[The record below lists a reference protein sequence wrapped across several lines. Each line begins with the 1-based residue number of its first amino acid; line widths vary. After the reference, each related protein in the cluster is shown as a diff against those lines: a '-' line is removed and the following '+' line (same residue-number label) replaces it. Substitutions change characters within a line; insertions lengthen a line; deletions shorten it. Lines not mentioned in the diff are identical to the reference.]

1 MPGRWHPPPVS
12 CKPAAMSD
20 TAALTAAIERFAA
33 AKVVV
38 LGDVM
43 LDRYVYGDVVRVSQ
57 EAPIPVLR
65 VGRETVAAGGA
76 GNVAANLAALGA
88 EARLIGVVGDD
99 EAGRQLAAYA
109 PGGAGRLICDLVVDA
124 DRRTTLKTRF
134 VAAGQQL
141 LRADAE
147 VTQPISQTAEE
158 AVLRRLDAALA
169 GADVLV
175 LSDYAKGVLTD
186 RVLRQAI
193 DRARAAGCKVV
204 ADPKRADL
212 AAYAGAHLLKPN
224 RAELAATAGHTVDED
239 ADVVAAARRVMAAT
253 GVHALLVSRSER
265 GVTLVE
271 AGAEPRHWR
280 AEAREVFDV
289 SGAGDTVVAVMAA
302 AMAAGCAL
310 ADAAYLANLAGG
322 IVVGL
327 LGTAT
332 VAPER
337 LTAALRHADLEGPE
351 LKVASRQGAAARVA
365 EWRRLGLTV
374 GFTNGCFDLLHPGH
388 VSLLRQARRAC
399 DRLVVGLNDDG
410 SVGRLKGAGRP
421 VQDETA
427 RALVLASLADVDLV
441 VLFSEDTPLALIELL
456 RPQILV
462 KGADYRHDQ
471 VVGAAE
477 VESWGGRVVLAD
489 LAEGHSTTR
498 TIARIGAGGAK

>member
-1 MPGRWHPPPVS
+1 
-12 CKPAAMSD
+12 MSD

-43 LDRYVYGDVVRVSQ
+43 LDRYVYGDVARISQ

-65 VGRETVAAGGA
+65 VARQTLVAGGA

-88 EARLIGVVGDD
+88 EARMIGVAGADD
-99 EAGRQLAAYA
+99 AGRQLATYT
-109 PGGAGRLICDLVVDA
+109 PGGAGSLVWDLAVDP
-124 DRRTTLKTRF
+124 DRHTTLKTRF

-141 LRADAE
+141 LRADEE
-147 VTQPISQTAEE
+147 VTAPLSLATEA

-169 GADVLV
+169 DAHVLV

-193 DRARAAGCKVV
+193 DRARAAGCQVV

-212 AAYAGAHLLKPN
+212 GAYAGVHLLKPN
-224 RAELAATAGHTVDED
+224 RAELAATVGHPVTQDDE
-239 ADVVAAARRVMAAT
+239 VVEAARRVMAAT

-302 AMAAGCAL
+302 AMAVGCDL

-332 VAPER
+332 VSPDR
-337 LTAALRHADLEGPE
+337 LAAALRHADLEGPE
-351 LKVASRQGAAARVA
+351 QKVVSRQGAAAKVA

-410 SVGRLKGAGRP
+410 SVARLKGAGRP

-441 VLFSEDTPLALIELL
+441 VPFAEDTPLALIDLL
-456 RPQILV
+456 RPQVLV
-462 KGADYRHDQ
+462 KGADYSRDQ
-471 VVGAAE
+471 VVGADE
-477 VESWGGRVVLAD
+477 VESWGGRVVLAE

-498 TIARIGAGGAK
+498 TIARMGGG